1 MCGRAYR
8 SRMGV
13 VDSHEDRTGDDE
25 EDPEESVRV
34 VEGHAVQ
41 FNEYRY

>member
-1 MCGRAYR
+1 MYRQAYR
-8 SRMGV
+8 SHMGV
-13 VDSHEDRTGDDE
+13 VDSHEERTGDEE

-34 VEGHAVQ
+34 LEGHAVR

>member
-1 MCGRAYR
+1 MTGGISRDDRAA
-8 SRMGV
+8 
-13 VDSHEDRTGDDE
+13 DDE

-34 VEGHAVQ
+34 IEGHAVQ

>member
-1 MCGRAYR
+1 MYR
-8 SRMGV
+8 QWYQSYMGV
-13 VDSHEDRTGDDE
+13 VDSHEERTGDEE

-34 VEGHAVQ
+34 LEGHAVQ

>member
-1 MCGRAYR
+1 MPA
-8 SRMGV
+8 
-13 VDSHEDRTGDDE
+13 VDSQGSASDEE
-25 EDPEESVRV
+25 EDPERTVRI

>member
-1 MCGRAYR
+1 MYERVYP
-8 SRMGV
+8 SRMRG
-13 VDSHEDRTGDDE
+13 VDSHEGQTGDEE

-34 VEGHAVQ
+34 LEGHAVQ

>member
-1 MCGRAYR
+1 MRE
-8 SRMGV
+8 
-13 VDSHEDRTGDDE
+13 VDSHEGRTGDDE

-34 VEGHAVQ
+34 LEGHAVQ

>member
-1 MCGRAYR
+1 
-8 SRMGV
+8 MGV
-13 VDSHEDRTGDDE
+13 FHSHDTEADDE
-25 EDPEESVRV
+25 DAEAESEPPVTI

>member
-1 MCGRAYR
+1 MREVN
-8 SRMGV
+8 SQ
-13 VDSHEDRTGDDE
+13 EDRTGDEE

-34 VEGHAVQ
+34 LEGHAVQ